1 MKKLISRSLLL
12 IIILLINFISL
23 LSTKGIET
31 NKFNKFI
38 TDKASET
45 KNIKLRLDAIKFKIN
60 LKQLNLFLE
69 TRSPKISYK
78 NILIPV
84 QNIKVYIDFYS
95 LLKSDPKI
103 KKINLILEELDIAQL
118 NELSKMIKPSNFKS
132 LLNNKIKK
140 GKLISEIEIFL
151 TDQVF

>member
-12 IIILLINFISL
+12 IIILLITFIAL

-45 KNIKLRLDAIKFKIN
+45 KNIKLELDAIKFKIN

-78 NILIPV
+78 NYLIPV

-103 KKINLILEELDIAQL
+103 KR
-118 NELSKMIKPSNFKS
+118 
-132 LLNNKIKK
+132 
-140 GKLISEIEIFL
+140 
-151 TDQVF
+151 

>member
-12 IIILLINFISL
+12 IIILLITFIAL

-45 KNIKLRLDAIKFKIN
+45 KNIKLELDAIKFKIN

-69 TRSPKISYK
+69 TRVQKFHIKI
-78 NILIPV
+78 
-84 QNIKVYIDFYS
+84 F
-95 LLKSDPKI
+95 
-103 KKINLILEELDIAQL
+103 
-118 NELSKMIKPSNFKS
+118 
-132 LLNNKIKK
+132 
-140 GKLISEIEIFL
+140 
-151 TDQVF
+151 